1 MPYRVDRMTINT
13 TMQPPT
19 RFCAGVLQY
28 SPTAVRSL
36 SNSIRNTRAAGSNVT
51 AITCTNKVMST
62 SGACGI
68 RTTRPAVTSMR
79 KYVAENQGASRIL
92 VLSEGAHTKI
102 SPKHQA
108 LESEVQD

>member
-36 SNSIRNTRAAGSNVT
+36 SNSIRNTSAAGSNVT
-51 AITCTNKVMST
+51 AITCTNKGMSP
-62 SGACGI
+62 SGGGGI
-68 RTTRPAVTSMR
+68 RTTRPAVTSMGR
-79 KYVAENQGASRIL
+79 DGGENQGAWRDL
-92 VLSEGAHTKI
+92 GLSEGAH
-102 SPKHQA
+102 
-108 LESEVQD
+108 